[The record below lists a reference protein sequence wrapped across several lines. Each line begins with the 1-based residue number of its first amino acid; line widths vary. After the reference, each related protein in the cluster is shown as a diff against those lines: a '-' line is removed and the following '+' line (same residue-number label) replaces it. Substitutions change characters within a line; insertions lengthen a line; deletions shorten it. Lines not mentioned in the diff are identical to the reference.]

1 VTRLTTLAVA
11 AAAVAAAVLALV
23 VIMTGSTATKPQRD
37 QVSLHGG
44 RQAVR
49 VARTKLGPILVNGQG
64 HTLYLFLKDRHG
76 KSTCYGGCAR
86 VWPPALASGAPHGGP
101 GVAAGK
107 LTTTTRKDHTRQLV
121 YNGHPLYAMSADSRP
136 GEMEGQG
143 FLGTWFV
150 VSPAG
155 RRIGEPGASA
165 GEY

>member
-11 AAAVAAAVLALV
+11 TAAVAVAVLALV
-23 VIMTGSTATKPQRD
+23 VIMTGSTATKPQPD

-44 RQAVR
+44 QAVR
-49 VARTKLGPILVNGQG
+49 VARTKLGPILVNGEG

-86 VWPPALASGAPHGGP
+86 VWPPALASDAPRVGP
-101 GVAAGK
+101 GVTAVK
-107 LTTTTRKDHTRQLV
+107 LTTTKRTDQKRQLV
-121 YNGHPLYAMSADSRP
+121 YNGHPLYAMSADARR
-136 GEMEGQG
+136 GELEGQG